1 MSSNKYIDSLIGLS
15 FIFVI
20 FPVIPMSLRIGFLG
34 GEFSAKASF
43 YTLFICLVYSVWL
56 KRHSLLQYHLY
67 WKELLYITLLG
78 FSIAVSL
85 VHGLINFPYYDLV
98 PGTNYMNHKLEAII
112 QLIFNESVSEYTLSV
127 IHFCFRALKNSLTQL
142 IFTFGFSYLIFYWY
156 KNRSETILKI
166 VSKGSLISAS
176 LVVIFGVIELFY
188 FGKQQWAL
196 SLLTY
201 IRPIVHAIEINN
213 TWWPPLFWPE
223 LQFRS
228 LFPEP
233 SFLGIYAV
241 ITIPFIWSIIFTS
254 KNKKLVGLSFI
265 ILLLLEMITLLAN
278 SRTATVFLIIDYILL
293 VFALCIQ
300 FRNKKFI
307 INTVLVTLI
316 GLLAFVGNI
325 VYTSNVFYVQD
336 ASTKSINTTSTT
348 SKNISTQQVANEITS
363 YGENNIKSLS
373 KKGGR
378 SNNQR
383 YGVMKADLNIFKENS
398 LLGIGQGLRTPYVL
412 NHLDEDTLNGAEV
425 KMWIEN
431 IKNKGLINISIPML
445 GEYTSRLSETGIM
458 SFVLFMAPILLL
470 LFRLLKYIIQNSKD
484 TFVIF
489 FTIAYIECLLT
500 GIGTTLNELYYFWIL
515 LGFGYALVYV
525 KNSCNNKVDEISE
538 Y

>member
-127 IHFCFRALKNSLTQL
+127 IHFCFRVLKNSLTQL

-233 SFLGIYAV
+233 SFLGIYTV

-307 INTVLVTLI
+307 IHTVLVTLI

-383 YGVMKADLNIFKENS
+383 YGVMKADLNIFKENP

-525 KNSCNNKVDEISE
+525 KNACNNKVEEVRE